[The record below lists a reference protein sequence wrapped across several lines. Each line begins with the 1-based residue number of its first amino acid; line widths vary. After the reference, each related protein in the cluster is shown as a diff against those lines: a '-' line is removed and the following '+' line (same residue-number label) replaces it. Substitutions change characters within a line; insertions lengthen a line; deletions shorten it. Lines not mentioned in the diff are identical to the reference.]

1 LNSKNIQ
8 EVLVGEFPNTRFEVT
23 LNNFQVFVKINQAEY
38 RFWME
43 DWLLKREVVLGIISS
58 ITGNNNRVFA
68 RNCEVKKI
76 NKELAKAFLD
86 QNHLFGY
93 SNAYHKYALYYKSE
107 ILAVITF
114 SKGRKMNR
122 LEAHQRSF
130 ELIAF
135 SCKSRTT
142 VVGGLSKLIKAF
154 VNEINPSD
162 IMTYTDL
169 DWSKGQAYLKLGFK
183 IHSQTAPQ
191 TYSMNKI
198 TYYKQKVMPTFNLY
212 DETFAKANNKGN
224 LKLVLTL

>member
-1 LNSKNIQ
+1 MNSKNIQ

>member
-1 LNSKNIQ
+1 
-8 EVLVGEFPNTRFEVT
+8 
-23 LNNFQVFVKINQAEY
+23 
-38 RFWME
+38 
-43 DWLLKREVVLGIISS
+43 
-58 ITGNNNRVFA
+58 
-68 RNCEVKKI
+68 
-76 NKELAKAFLD
+76 
-86 QNHLFGY
+86 
-93 SNAYHKYALYYKSE
+93 
-107 ILAVITF
+107 
-114 SKGRKMNR
+114 MNR

-198 TYYKQKVMPTFNLY
+198 TYDKQKVMPTFNLY
-212 DETFAKANNKGN
+212 DETFVKANNKGN